1 MDCVVVGV
9 IENILDYGKEAPPY
23 PGFYAPRER
32 FTDAIGGGTD
42 FIIRTSLDADS
53 LRPILAQL
61 AREMG
66 SEEVAALR
74 SVEDGLRVSTA
85 PRRIYMWLLTTMGAL
100 GLLLSALG
108 VYAVMAYAVVRRTKE
123 IGVRMALGATR
134 GNIASLILERGA
146 RVVFGG
152 MVLGVVAA
160 LIFSHYLESLL
171 YQVKSGDIRTFI
183 GVLLTLGAVAG
194 IACYIPARRA
204 TRVNPMEA
212 LRYE

>member
-1 MDCVVVGV
+1 M
-9 IENILDYGKEAPPY
+9 IRPPS
-23 PGFYAPRER
+23 
-32 FTDAIGGGTD
+32 FTANGGASSMADWD
-42 FIIRTSLDADS
+42 FIIRSSLDAAG
-53 LRPILAQL
+53 LHAIVTQL
-61 AREMG
+61 GREMS
-66 SEEVAALR
+66 SEEVAAFR

-194 IACYIPARRA
+194 IACYIAARRA